1 MESFVI
7 YGSLSFWVKRTVV
20 QKFFFSQ
27 KKKIEG
33 MCCFSDPL
41 QSILSFAESVN
52 M

>member
-1 MESFVI
+1 MEILLS
-7 YGSLSFWVKRTVV
+7 GSLSLGEENVV
-20 QKFFFSQ
+20 QKFFFSP

-41 QSILSFAESVN
+41 PSILSFAESVN